1 MKANQELVNFT
12 REVKRRGYS
21 NDEIITPL
29 LKRGWTIQEIDSAFK
44 ESEKNQKKTNKELK
58 QGKEKVEI
66 YLNKDIHEIIRKRSR
81 KNMLSIP
88 EQIEDIIRRSC
99 ISTKLR
105 KASNEKLDDL
115 LVGIF
120 SRRRSGRQR
129 LVKL

>member
-1 MKANQELVNFT
+1 MKENHELVNFI

-21 NDEIITPL
+21 NDEIIAPL
-29 LKRGWTIQEIDSAFK
+29 LKRGWTIQEIDSAFSSLNN
-44 ESEKNQKKTNKELK
+44 SEKNQQKTNKESR

-66 YLNKDIHEIIRKRSR
+66 YLSKDIHEIVRKRSR

-88 EQIEDIIRRSC
+88 EQVEDIVRRSC
-99 ISTKLR
+99 ASTKLK

-129 LVKL
+129 